1 MRKKKRI
8 SKNTDSYRKMATG
21 SLKGKARRLA
31 KTISAKSM
39 IDEQTLYNS
48 ILELGVEF
56 YCEGWLQMGHE
67 KKAFKDKHAKSMKKE
82 WDQFITEV
90 DDLVNQNK

>member
-1 MRKKKRI
+1 MRKKKRNLL
-8 SKNTDSYRKMATG
+8 NTNSYRKMITG
-21 SLKGKARRLA
+21 VLKGKAKKLA
-31 KTISAKSM
+31 KTMSAKSM

-67 KKAFKDKHAKSMKKE
+67 KKAFKDKHARSVKE
-82 WDQFITEV
+82 DWDQFITEI